1 MPKLEAEIS
10 EFLLDALEVHVDVG
24 GKTKDQIVSQA
35 LALYFQSY
43 SNTLYQVST
52 SSALVEGVYRG
63 AVPISTLRQHGDL
76 GLGTFEDLD
85 GEMIIVDGQVYQ
97 ALSDGTVH
105 PVASDVKIPFAV
117 ITRFE
122 PDHVSSLTNCDD
134 FDRIRG
140 EFDKIRQSNNLFY
153 AFRVTGKFDSIHV
166 RAVCK
171 TQEGVPLV
179 QAAAAQ
185 AEFTFENIEGTLVGF
200 WSPEYAKSFNV
211 PGYHFHF
218 LSKDRTKGGHVLQCS
233 GKALKLESHRESMIA
248 VVLPETQEFLSAD
261 LSRDPSKDL
270 NKAENSQNK

>member
-1 MPKLEAEIS
+1 MRKLEAEIS
-10 EFLLDALEVHVDVG
+10 EFLLDALEVHVDLG

-35 LALYFQSY
+35 LALYFQTY

-52 SSALVEGVYRG
+52 SGALVEGVYRG
-63 AVPISTLRQHGDL
+63 AVPISALLQHGNL

-85 GEMIIVDGQVYQ
+85 GEMIILNGQVYQ
-97 ALSDGTVH
+97 ALADGTVH
-105 PVASDVKIPFAV
+105 GVADNVKVPFAV

-122 PDHVSSLTNCDD
+122 PDHASSLADCKN
-134 FDRIRG
+134 FDGIRA
-140 EFDKIRQSNNLFY
+140 EFDKVRESNNLFY
-153 AFRVTGKFDSIHV
+153 AFRVTGEFESIHL

-171 TQEGVPLV
+171 TKEGVPLV
-179 QAAAAQ
+179 QAAEAQ
-185 AEFTFENIEGTLVGF
+185 AEFTFENIDGTLVGF

-218 LSKDRTKGGHVLQCS
+218 LSNDRTKGGHVLQCS
-233 GKALKLESHRESMIA
+233 SKSLKLESHRESMIA

-270 NKAENSQNK
+270 NKAENSRNK